1 VHGLDPGGKI
11 QKLPEPKRRSARE
24 IYPDAK
30 AKARAN
36 SERKFC
42 FLARRFR
49 QSRQNDGSDLTA
61 GWPLDRSLRER
72 LPLTAL
78 EQAIMNREPP
88 PGVVHHS
95 DRGVQYASRDYVRM
109 LRDHGMMAS
118 MSRPGNPYDNATQ
131 RMHNTTW
138 AQWVD
143 STEVVAVSTDAQ
155 RSSSQQGGNLFLK
168 GQCEE

>member
-1 VHGLDPGGKI
+1 
-11 QKLPEPKRRSARE
+11 
-24 IYPDAK
+24 
-30 AKARAN
+30 
-36 SERKFC
+36 
-42 FLARRFR
+42 
-49 QSRQNDGSDLTA
+49 
-61 GWPLDRSLRER
+61 
-72 LPLTAL
+72 
-78 EQAIMNREPP
+78 MNREPP

-95 DRGVQYASRDYVRM
+95 DRGVQYPSRDYVRM

-138 AQWVD
+138 PQWVD